1 MRLASLSSTVLM
13 IQGGFREMG
22 EWFIA
27 GDLGEVRCP
36 CPTFSA
42 RLWRDSLTFFLIRS
56 VRLWVESR
64 EQGRRCP
71 AFTELAS
78 VRSPAGGRQS
88 HSSLVK
94 LLWWRKCSVAR
105 SPWTG
110 QLIQKG
116 PDGGHRL
123 GTLRGPQRGSLCWTE
138 RGGGKGGGR
147 AAGQGWLLKDQMSPN
162 KGLGLYLESLGA
174 IHGFKQSLMWLG
186 LRFTNITGCA
196 ERIAASV
203 GPGRLIGRLW
213 NGPQCSLIGH

>member
-78 VRSPAGGRQS
+78 VRSPAGGS
-88 HSSLVK
+88 HTPA
-94 LLWWRKCSVAR
+94 WWNFCDGGSAAWREVRGRGSWSRRGQMEATDWGPWEDHKEVPCAGQSVAA
-105 SPWTG
+105 G
-110 QLIQKG
+110 KEEG
-116 PDGGHRL
+116 E
-123 GTLRGPQRGSLCWTE
+123 QRGKAGSWRTKWALI
-138 RGGGKGGGR
+138 RG
-147 AAGQGWLLKDQMSPN
+147 
-162 KGLGLYLESLGA
+162 
-174 IHGFKQSLMWLG
+174 
-186 LRFTNITGCA
+186 
-196 ERIAASV
+196 
-203 GPGRLIGRLW
+203 
-213 NGPQCSLIGH
+213 